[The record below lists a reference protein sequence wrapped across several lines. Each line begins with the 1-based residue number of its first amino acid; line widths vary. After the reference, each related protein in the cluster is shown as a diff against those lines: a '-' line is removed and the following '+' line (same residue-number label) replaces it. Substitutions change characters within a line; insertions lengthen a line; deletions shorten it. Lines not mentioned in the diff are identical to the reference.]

1 MRTALAP
8 RTREAPS
15 RCSVIRARDQATRP
29 KVREAPSTD
38 REEESMKKETMV
50 QALGVLVAVATVA
63 VTIAAL
69 LYEFT
74 AG

>member
-1 MRTALAP
+1 M
-8 RTREAPS
+8 PS
-15 RCSVIRARDQATRP
+15 AN
-29 KVREAPSTD
+29 
-38 REEESMKKETMV
+38 REEESMKKENMV

-69 LYEFT
+69 LYEFS

>member
-1 MRTALAP
+1 VSESER
-8 RTREAPS
+8 
-15 RCSVIRARDQATRP
+15 VG
-29 KVREAPSTD
+29 PSTH
-38 REEESMKKETMV
+38 REEESMKKESMV
-50 QALGVLVAVATVA
+50 QTLGVLVAVATVA

>member
-1 MRTALAP
+1 VS
-8 RTREAPS
+8 ES
-15 RCSVIRARDQATRP
+15 ERD
-29 KVREAPSTD
+29 APSTD
-38 REEESMKKETMV
+38 REEESMKKESMV
-50 QALGVLVAVATVA
+50 QALGVLVAMATVA

>member
-8 RTREAPS
+8 RTAKRLLAVV
-15 RCSVIRARDQATRP
+15 VIRARDQATRP
-29 KVREAPSTD
+29 RVREALSTD

>member
-8 RTREAPS
+8 RTAKRLLAAV
-15 RCSVIRARDQATRP
+15 VIRARDQATRP
-29 KVREAPSTD
+29 RVREAPSTD

-50 QALGVLVAVATVA
+50 QALGVLVAMATVA